1 MPHWTGADITEPIE
15 RAIAAGG
22 RNADLAYEQIR
33 QAIIEGRY
41 AAGQRLIEQRL
52 AAEFGLSRTPVREA
66 VRRLAA
72 EGMVVTERNRGASVR
87 AISAT
92 EIADSYELRSRLEGL
107 VVERAAVRATPEDI
121 ERLRAANAEFSVAIP
136 LAGGEASLEAV
147 RRLNDANRRFHAI
160 LAETAAYPRLA
171 EILQRTVDTSL
182 VFQALRHF
190 DRAESER
197 SAIFH
202 NLIRQAVAAGEGRRG
217 AHLMEEHVLQGRDV
231 LLAHLAAHG
240 SVAALFAPGRQAD

>member
-1 MPHWTGADITEPIE
+1 VSDPSTEALADGS
-15 RAIAAGG
+15 GG
-22 RNADLAYEQIR
+22 NADHAYDQIR

-66 VRRLAA
+66 VRRLEA
-72 EGMVVTERNRGASVR
+72 EGMVVTERNRGATVR
-87 AISAT
+87 PITAT

-107 VVERAAVRATPEDI
+107 AVERAAVRATPEDL
-121 ERLRAANAEFSVAIP
+121 ERLVDANREFTEAIP
-136 LAGGEASLEAV
+136 PRGDTESIEAV
-147 RRLNDANRRFHAI
+147 RLLNAANRRFHVI
-160 LAETAAYPRLA
+160 IAEVAAYPRLA

-190 DRAESER
+190 DHPEAER

-202 NLIRQAVAAGEGRRG
+202 GLIAEAVAAGEGRRG
-217 AHLMEEHVLQGRDV
+217 AHLMEEHVLLGRDV
-231 LLAHLAAHG
+231 LLAHLEASG
-240 SVAALFAPGRQAD
+240 SVAALFDPER